1 LTPIDEILVVGGGT
15 AGWITATYLA
25 KQLGANR
32 PDGVRIT
39 LIESSE
45 IGIVGVG
52 EGTFPTILKTLIAM
66 GVGEA
71 EFMRG
76 SSGAFKQGIRFVDW
90 VRAPQNG
97 RHSHYLHPF
106 ALPRQEEGV
115 ELLPYWLLGEAGEGV
130 SLVDAT
136 TLQGKVCDAGLA
148 PKRITDAPYHG
159 PMQYAFHLDAARFAA
174 FLRDVGKSLGVRH
187 LLGNVTAINL
197 TEDGAIKSVTS
208 AEHGEL
214 TAALYVDCTGF
225 RSQLLGQALGVPF
238 LNKNHVLFVDR
249 AVALNVPY
257 QTDED
262 SIPPYTIATAHEA
275 GWTWDIGLDSRRGT
289 GYVYSSRYTDD
300 ARAER
305 VLREY
310 LRGAG
315 GGLNSRIIKLN
326 IGWRERHWVKNC
338 VAVGLAGGFLEP
350 LESTGILLIEA
361 AAYMIA
367 AFLPR
372 AGSLEPAADRY
383 SMLMTRRYERIV
395 DFVKMHYYLTQR
407 TDTEFWRDN
416 ADPRTA
422 PDSLLAQLEMW
433 RHRSPGRFDF
443 TMDYETFAP
452 INYQFVLY
460 GMEFKTDL
468 SRARGNYPRADFAR
482 AQFEQVRQASQR
494 AVAALPKHRDLL
506 RQIYAHGFESKAEPR
521 TAATPLTSLTR

>member
-1 LTPIDEILVVGGGT
+1 MANNDSILIVGGGT
-15 AGWITATYLA
+15 AGWITATYVA

-32 PDGVRIT
+32 PDGVRVT

-52 EGTFPTILKTLIAM
+52 EGTFPTILKTLMAM

-90 VRAPQNG
+90 VRAPQDG
-97 RHSHYLHPF
+97 HHSHYLHPF
-106 ALPRQEEGV
+106 AVPRQEEGV
-115 ELLPYWLLGEAGEGV
+115 ELLPYWLLGEAGDGV

-136 TLQGKVCDAGLA
+136 TLQGKVCDAGLG
-148 PKRITDAPYHG
+148 PKRITDAPYQG
-159 PMQYAFHLDAARFAA
+159 PMQYAYHLDAARFAT

-187 LLGNVTAINL
+187 LLGNVTAVN
-197 TEDGAIKSVTS
+197 TSEDGSIRSVTT

-214 TAALYVDCTGF
+214 TADLYVDCTGF
-225 RSQLLGQALGVPF
+225 RSQLIGQTLRVPF
-238 LNKNHVLFVDR
+238 LNKNDVLFVDR

-257 QTDED
+257 QTDD
-262 SIPPYTIATAHEA
+262 APIPPYTIATAHEA

-300 ARAER
+300 ERAER
-305 VLREY
+305 VLRDY

-361 AAYMIA
+361 AAYMLA
-367 AFLPR
+367 AFFPR
-372 AGSLEPAADRY
+372 GGSFEPAADRY

-407 TDTEFWRDN
+407 TDSDFWRDN
-416 ADPRTA
+416 ANARTA
-422 PDSLLAQLEMW
+422 TDSLLAQLEMW
-433 RHRSPGRFDF
+433 RYRPPGRFDF
-443 TMDYETFAP
+443 VFDYETFAP

-468 SRARGNYPRADFAR
+468 ARARGTYPRADFAR
-482 AQFEQVRQASQR
+482 AVIGRVRQASER
-494 AVAALPKHRDLL
+494 AVASLPKHRDLL
-506 RQIYAHGFESKAEPR
+506 RRIYAQGFASKAEPII
-521 TAATPLTSLTR
+521 ATTSLTSLTR